1 MLVDGGASHNFIDI
15 AMVERRHIPTVDFE
29 GFLVEVAGGRTM
41 ACDRYIPQMSLTL
54 GRYTLTQDFYVV
66 DIPDTNIILGVQWLS
81 TLGPITTN
89 YKTMEMSFNTE
100 EGKRITLKGMT
111 GEAPRVVTTKKCMQ
125 YLGERRWPMQLSALL
140 WE

>member
-1 MLVDGGASHNFIDI
+1 VLIDGGASHNFIDM

-41 ACDRYIPQMSLTL
+41 ACDKYIPQMSLTL

-89 YKTMEMSFNTE
+89 YKTMEISFNTE
-100 EGKRITLKGMT
+100 EGKRVTLKGMT
-111 GEAPRVVTTKKCMQ
+111 RDSPRVVTAKKMLQ
-125 YLGERRWPMQLSALL
+125 YSGMKR
-140 WE
+140 